1 VTGDASA
8 GGVQAAARPAA
19 THSAHIDSGTLI
31 RALDAAER
39 TPAAGQLR
47 ARSYELLRLPAGA
60 TVVDAGCGTGR
71 AVSEL
76 AGHAARAIGV
86 DLDPAMLAAAR
97 SRFPGIDVRA
107 ADVADLPLGDATVH
121 GYRADKVYH
130 VLPDPNGALAE
141 ARRVLVPG
149 GRIVLVGQDWDAV
162 VIDSDQPELTR
173 RIVHAR
179 ADTIPHPRIA
189 RAYRNLLLD
198 AGFGDVEIEASAAVF
213 TDAAFLPL
221 IAGHATAAQQT
232 GAITAGEAD
241 GWIGEQASRAEQD
254 RLLFGMPMFL
264 AAATR

>member
-1 VTGDASA
+1 MTE
-8 GGVQAAARPAA
+8 
-19 THSAHIDSGTLI
+19 THTAHIDTDTPI

-39 TPAAGQLR
+39 MPAAARLR
-47 ARSYELLRLPAGA
+47 ARSYQLLRLPPGA
-60 TVVDAGCGTGR
+60 TAIDVGCGTAR
-71 AVSEL
+71 AVAEL
-76 AGHAARAIGV
+76 AEHGARAIGV

-107 ADVADLPLGDATVH
+107 ADAADLPLGDGQAH

-130 VLPDPNGALAE
+130 VLPDPNAALAE
-141 ARRVLVPG
+141 ARRVLAPG
-149 GRIVLVGQDWDAV
+149 GRIALLGQDWDTL

-198 AGFGDVEIEASAAVF
+198 AGFVDVDVEVHTVVF
-213 TDAAFLPL
+213 TDAAMLPL
-221 IAGHATAAQQT
+221 IAGHAAAAHQA
-232 GAITAGEAD
+232 GAISGDEAAN
-241 GWIGEQASRAEQD
+241 WVSEQTRRAQHE
-254 RLLFGMPMFL
+254 RLLFAIPMFL